1 MTNNKRKWKAIG
13 ASLCAMA
20 LAISTGSMA
29 VSAASPSGNDE
40 IAMTQSVQSKECQVR
55 QNETTGKME
64 MSLDNGKTWEALPD
78 DVIQQANLVSS
89 FVAEGDG
96 AQVRKNEETGKV
108 EMSLDNGKT
117 WEEAK
122 ETDIQFASEVSTA
135 QARQA
140 EDGKIELSE
149 DGGKTWKGAE
159 ESLEAIQM
167 EIRQN
172 PETGKYEISSD
183 EGKTWTEAT
192 GEHIMINGEESVT
205 VAYVTPST
213 PSQTNA
219 TV

>member
-55 QNETTGKME
+55 QNETTGK
-64 MSLDNGKTWEALPD
+64 
-78 DVIQQANLVSS
+78 
-89 FVAEGDG
+89 
-96 AQVRKNEETGKV
+96 V

-122 ETDIQFASEVSTA
+122 EKDIQFASEVSTA

>member
-55 QNETTGKME
+55 QNETTGK
-64 MSLDNGKTWEALPD
+64 
-78 DVIQQANLVSS
+78 
-89 FVAEGDG
+89 
-96 AQVRKNEETGKV
+96 V

-140 EDGKIELSE
+140 EDGK
-149 DGGKTWKGAE
+149 DRT
-159 ESLEAIQM
+159 QRRR
-167 EIRQN
+167 RQN
-172 PETGKYEISSD
+172 LEGRRGISGSHSD
-183 EGKTWTEAT
+183 GNSPKS
-192 GEHIMINGEESVT
+192 GNRQI
-205 VAYVTPST
+205 
-213 PSQTNA
+213 
-219 TV
+219 

>member
-29 VSAASPSGNDE
+29 LSAASPSGNDE

-55 QNETTGKME
+55 QNET
-64 MSLDNGKTWEALPD
+64 
-78 DVIQQANLVSS
+78 
-89 FVAEGDG
+89 
-96 AQVRKNEETGKV
+96 TGKV

-149 DGGKTWKGAE
+149 DGGAKPGRAPRNLWKPFRWKFAK
-159 ESLEAIQM
+159 
-167 EIRQN
+167 IRKPAN
-172 PETGKYEISSD
+172 MKSVPMKEKPGLKRLASIS
-183 EGKTWTEAT
+183 
-192 GEHIMINGEESVT
+192 
-205 VAYVTPST
+205 
-213 PSQTNA
+213 
-219 TV
+219 